1 MKYVKEEIT
10 MVFRKYF
17 YLNDNEILTSQN
29 FMYIM
34 QLNPSLWK
42 FLALSVYVRIKSEN
56 WLTEYPSQKD
66 KKNWKKLAG
75 RKKIKRRAENSEY
88 F

>member
-42 FLALSVYVRIKSEN
+42 FLALSAYVRIKSEN
-56 WLTEYPSQKD
+56 RLTEYPSQKD
-66 KKNWKKLAG
+66 KKKLKEISG
-75 RKKIKRRAENSEY
+75 KEENKEKSRK
-88 F
+88 

>member
-1 MKYVKEEIT
+1 
-10 MVFRKYF
+10 
-17 YLNDNEILTSQN
+17 
-29 FMYIM
+29 M

-42 FLALSVYVRIKSEN
+42 FLALSAYVRIKSEN